1 MGTIAATLST
11 ADCAGMTWDALVI
24 GAGPAGAYTAIV
36 LARAGVK
43 TLLVERRAF
52 SRRKVCGGCL
62 NVAAVAML
70 DRLGLV
76 ETVCAAGAERL
87 CAVQLRCGGR
97 AARIALPGGLALSR
111 EMLDATLVREAI
123 ASGCA
128 FLPET
133 AAQVRPT
140 GAHDP
145 ASPESP
151 RHVMLVPRLGVSQV
165 TRALL
170 VVAADG
176 LSHPS
181 LDACPEFRGIVS
193 PCARIGVG
201 GLTRREAVE
210 CPDGTI
216 TMAVGRGGYVG
227 LVGVEHGQLNIAA
240 AFDPGFLRER
250 RSPSVA
256 IREILVSARVPVRG
270 PLDAVDFQGTP
281 PLTQQSRTVA
291 GHRVVLVGDAAGYV
305 EPFTGEGMAWAF
317 AAAARLP
324 PIALRARQ
332 AWTAALEQE
341 WSAAHAAIVGRK
353 QRWCRALAAVIR
365 IPALVGPLVA
375 GLGIFPRAARPFFA
389 HIERPIGPTGVLR

>member
-1 MGTIAATLST
+1 MDTVAATVC
-11 ADCAGMTWDALVI
+11 ADECAGTTWDAVVI
-24 GAGPAGAYTAIV
+24 GAGPAGAYAAIV

-43 TLLVERRAF
+43 ALLVERRAF

-76 ETVCAAGAERL
+76 ESVRATGAERL
-87 CAVQLRCGGR
+87 GAVELRCGGH

-140 GAHDP
+140 AAQDP
-145 ASPESP
+145 ACPELP
-151 RHVMLVPRLGVSQV
+151 RHVMLVPRHGVSQV
-165 TRALL
+165 TRARL

-181 LDACPEFRGIVS
+181 LDACQDFRGIVS

-201 GLTRREAVE
+201 GLTLRGTVE

-227 LVGVEHGQLNIAA
+227 LVGVEGGQLNIAA
-240 AFDPGFLRER
+240 AFDPRFLRDR

-256 IREILVSARVPVRG
+256 VREILVSAKIPVHG
-270 PLDAVDFQGTP
+270 SLDDVDFQGTP

-291 GHRVVLVGDAAGYV
+291 GHRVVLVGDSAGYV

-317 AAAARLP
+317 AAAALLP
-324 PIALRARQ
+324 PVALRARQ
-332 AWTAALEQE
+332 PWTAALEQD
-341 WSAAHAAIVGRK
+341 WSAAHAAMAGRQ
-353 QRWCRALAAVIR
+353 QRWCRALAAVVR
-365 IPALVGPLVA
+365 IPALAGPLVA

-389 HIERPIGPTGVLR
+389 HIEHPIGPTGVLR